1 MYDQPLSESN
11 HPEACDT
18 TTYYLEYHIW
28 AAITNIGVTAILSI
42 VFSLLG
48 MGNTMESLKMP
59 HVDEKFGIDHGE
71 RERDCFLL
79 LVLFVLFS
87 DNNHH
92 KFHHDHP

>member
-1 MYDQPLSESN
+1 VYDQPLSESN

-71 RERDCFLL
+71 SEIVFLL
-79 LVLFVLFS
+79 LFFS
-87 DNNHH
+87 
-92 KFHHDHP
+92 FLQ